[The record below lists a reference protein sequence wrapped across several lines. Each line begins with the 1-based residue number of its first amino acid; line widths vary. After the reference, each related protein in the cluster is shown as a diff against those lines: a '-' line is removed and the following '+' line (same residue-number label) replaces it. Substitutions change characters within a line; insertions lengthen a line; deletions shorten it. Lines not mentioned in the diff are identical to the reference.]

1 MGWIKQDMTSRI
13 NFGCTLEK
21 LMDIKS
27 GNFEIPDYNGIEI
40 KTKKIF
46 SKSYLKLFNSS
57 PDGRGLFEIK
67 RLKEKYGYPD
77 SILKNMKV
85 LNISVCANNYLK
97 IGMNYLFKL
106 MVDRENKK
114 LYLNIFD
121 KNGKLIDNETFWSF
135 ELLEEKLIRKLQ
147 LLAVIDVLT
156 QKNNNIEY
164 YKYIEINFYKLKDFE
179 SFIYL
184 IEKGYIRITFKVSV
198 FRTGKR
204 LGQTHDH
211 GTGFEIKEEDLQKLY
226 YLIKV

>member
-1 MGWIKQDMTSRI
+1 M
-13 NFGCTLEK
+13 
-21 LMDIKS
+21 
-27 GNFEIPDYNGIEI
+27 
-40 KTKKIF
+40 
-46 SKSYLKLFNSS
+46 
-57 PDGRGLFEIK
+57 FEIK

-85 LNISVCANNYLK
+85 LNVSVYANNYLK

-114 LYLNIFD
+114 LYLNVFD

-184 IEKGYIRITFKVSV
+184 IEKGYIRIIFKVSV

-211 GTGFEIKEEDLQKLY
+211 GTGFEIKEEDLKKLY
-226 YLIKV
+226 YSIKV